1 MKKMKSLKKFSA
13 FAPTL
18 SAVLVVSCIGV
29 SLKGYTAPVYT
40 VEIPETVEKKD
51 AKETDKE
58 LEETEAQE
66 STQEGSFDLAD
77 GVYEGTG
84 MGYAGTITVSVEIKD
99 KKIVAIDVLS
109 VEADDEAFF
118 NRAKAVIDRIIDAQ
132 SLDVDVVSG
141 ATYSSNGII
150 DAVKNALTGE
160 VSETNPV
167 AENTGAGSTTIG
179 QVEDASEYKDGVY
192 YGTGTGFGGPLTVK
206 VTVSGGKIASIEITE
221 TSDGSSFVQ
230 KASSIISKII
240 ATQSTNVDTVSGA
253 TYSSVGIIEA
263 VRNALS
269 QAGGSSSNT
278 ATTPGGTSGNGTSS
292 GGTSGGAGSTTI
304 GQVQD
309 PSAYKDGIY
318 YGTGTGFGGA
328 LTVKV
333 GVNAGKIASIEIT
346 ETSDGSSFI
355 QRASSIIS
363 QIIATQSTNVDTVS
377 GATYSSVGIIEAVR
391 NALSQ
396 AAISND
402 GTNGQQPSNPQQPSQ
417 PEDSTQPSITGTI
430 PYKDGVY
437 SGTGEGY
444 LGDITV
450 SVTIQNRTI
459 TNISI
464 VSSEDDAA
472 FFNRAKAVVDSVI
485 KKQSVEVDTVSGATY
500 SSKGILEAI
509 ENALK
514 EADKAT
520 NGQTPS
526 EEESSSD
533 EGNSESSSG
542 DESSES
548 SSDKEENESSPDD
561 ENNTT
566 VYVDGDY
573 TATVVCTPDEDEEFE
588 AYHLSL
594 KITVKNDKIV
604 AVTNIVG
611 DGEESNN
618 SYINRAAN
626 GTSKLPGIVNQIL
639 ENGTL
644 DGIDAVSRA
653 TCSSKSMIEACNQAL
668 ESARR
673 VTSTEESKE

>member
-1 MKKMKSLKKFSA
+1 M
-13 FAPTL
+13 
-18 SAVLVVSCIGV
+18 
-29 SLKGYTAPVYT
+29 
-40 VEIPETVEKKD
+40 EIPETVEKKD

-318 YGTGTGFGGA
+318 YGTGTGFGGP

-333 GVNAGKIASIEIT
+333 TVSGGKIASIEIT
-346 ETSDGSSFI
+346 ETSDGSSFV
-355 QRASSIIS
+355 QKASSIIS
-363 QIIATQSTNVDTVS
+363 KIIATQSTNVDTVS

-396 AAISND
+396 AGGSSSNTATTPG
-402 GTNGQQPSNPQQPSQ
+402 GTSGNGTSSGGTSGGAGSTTIGQVQDPSA
-417 PEDSTQPSITGTI
+417 
-430 PYKDGVY
+430 YKDGIY
-437 SGTGEGY
+437 YGTGTGF
-444 LGDITV
+444 G
-450 SVTIQNRTI
+450 
-459 TNISI
+459 
-464 VSSEDDAA
+464 
-472 FFNRAKAVVDSVI
+472 
-485 KKQSVEVDTVSGATY
+485 GA
-500 SSKGILEAI
+500 L
-509 ENALK
+509 
-514 EADKAT
+514 
-520 NGQTPS
+520 
-526 EEESSSD
+526 
-533 EGNSESSSG
+533 
-542 DESSES
+542 
-548 SSDKEENESSPDD
+548 
-561 ENNTT
+561 
-566 VYVDGDY
+566 
-573 TATVVCTPDEDEEFE
+573 
-588 AYHLSL
+588 
-594 KITVKNDKIV
+594 TVKVGVNAGKI
-604 AVTNIVG
+604 ASIEITETS
-611 DGEESNN
+611 DG
-618 SYINRAAN
+618 
-626 GTSKLPGIVNQIL
+626 
-639 ENGTL
+639 
-644 DGIDAVSRA
+644 
-653 TCSSKSMIEACNQAL
+653 SSFYTKSFFDYFADYCYTKYKCGYSVRGNL
-668 ESARR
+668 
-673 VTSTEESKE
+673 